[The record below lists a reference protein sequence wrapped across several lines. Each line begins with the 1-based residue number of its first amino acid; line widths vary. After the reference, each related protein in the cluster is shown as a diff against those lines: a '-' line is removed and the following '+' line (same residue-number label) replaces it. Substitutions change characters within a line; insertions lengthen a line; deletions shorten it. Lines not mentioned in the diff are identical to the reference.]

1 MKRTITQSFWG
12 RASMTLAV
20 LFCCLCGAS
29 AQNDGPKTLPYS
41 YSFDNKYWGANTS
54 QDPTA
59 ALLERIK
66 AEGWSLVC
74 EAGWVGVQGVEDFTF
89 GTGTFEPQY
98 LVSPQLDGGNK
109 KMVMT
114 FKYVAGTENVSF
126 KVGYSKKGN
135 DPTSDDFTWSEVE
148 PHDAGYMEE
157 YEDVL
162 PIGTKYVAINYT
174 KPGAGYD
181 PLTIDDFYFK
191 PRAGLY
197 GVYLNAVNN
206 TVKTSARWGLY
217 FGLSKTSL
225 LSADTYVWEYV
236 PGEDAEE
243 LANKMMGTDN
253 ACDAEVLPMPLP
265 EPYTFTY
272 DVETNFAYYT
282 KKLDGRTNKYQAWLL
297 PFHHAITAE
306 EAEKFNF
313 YKINMVAN
321 APSPSVDA
329 SDEVW
334 VFLKKMK
341 EGDVLRANMPYV
353 YKPLVDM
360 DFYVFNA
367 ATPYLFLEAL
377 NPDVLLKT
385 ETAEDVYSFYAT
397 YDNTT
402 ATAEEPFYY
411 VGIDGNISYG
421 DNVTVGPYRW
431 IIRKTSKFNST
442 VNYSRVIHFYDG
454 EDMAPTGISDLTEQ
468 ADENVWYTISG
479 VRLEGQPT
487 EPGLYIVNGKKVT
500 IK

>member
-12 RASMTLAV
+12 RASMTFAV

-41 YSFDNKYWGANTS
+41 YSFDNKYWGANTL
-54 QDPTA
+54 PA
-59 ALLERIK
+59 RME
-66 AEGWSLVC
+66 AEGWNYVC
-74 EAGWVGVQGVEDFTF
+74 AAANVEIFDTDDFTF
-89 GTGTFEPQY
+89 SSFTHEPQY
-98 LVSPQLDGGNK
+98 VVSPQLDGGNK
-109 KMVMT
+109 KVIMT

-126 KVGYSKKGN
+126 KVGYSMNSN
-135 DPTSDDFTWSEVE
+135 DPTSDDFTWSEVVVYS
-148 PHDAGYMEE
+148 AGSRME

-174 KPGAGYD
+174 KPGVGYA

-206 TVKTSARWGLY
+206 NIKTSARWASY
-217 FGLSKTSL
+217 FGQKTVGSL
-225 LSADTYVWEYV
+225 LSANTYVWEYV

-253 ACDAEVLPMPLP
+253 ACEALVLPMPLP

-272 DVETNFAYYT
+272 DVETNFVYYT
-282 KKLDGRTNKYQAWLL
+282 KELKGRTNKYQAWLL
-297 PFHHAITAE
+297 PFQHTITAE

-360 DFYVFNA
+360 DFYVFNE

-411 VGIDGNISYG
+411 VGIDGNLSYG